1 MNFRNARQAL
11 NQYRTVHVEAGAAMD
26 NPCRLVQ
33 LLLVGGLDRIAR
45 AKGALDRGDY
55 AAKGN
60 DIGVVLDIVAVL
72 RGNLNLQQ
80 GGALAA
86 NLDRL
91 YDYMIRG
98 LLEANRH
105 NDSRKLDEVAAL
117 MGELKA
123 GWDGIALEVNR
134 TLEVNRAAEVNP
146 AAEGSRP

>member
-1 MNFRNARQAL
+1 MNFSNARQAL
-11 NQYRTVHVEAGAAMD
+11 NQYRTVHTEAGAAMD

-33 LLLVGGLDRIAR
+33 MLLVGGLDRIAR
-45 AKGALDRGDY
+45 AKGSLERGDY

-60 DIGVVLDIVAVL
+60 DIGVVLDVVAVL
-72 RGNLNLQQ
+72 RGNLNFQQ
-80 GGALAA
+80 GGALAV

-105 NDSRKLDEVAAL
+105 NDSGKLDEVSAL

-123 GWDGIALEVNR
+123 GWDGIAAEVNR
-134 TLEVNRAAEVNP
+134 P
-146 AAEGSRP
+146 